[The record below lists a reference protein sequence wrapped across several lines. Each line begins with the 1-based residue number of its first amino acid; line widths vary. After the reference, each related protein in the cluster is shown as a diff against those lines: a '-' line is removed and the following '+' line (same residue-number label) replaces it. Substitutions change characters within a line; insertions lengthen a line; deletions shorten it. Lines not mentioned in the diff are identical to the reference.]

1 MHPFWAARRI
11 TDAELRQE
19 QNQALTRMTR
29 TGETL
34 RLPNFNCAIVTKV
47 HTKLDIATVGDQ
59 NLTSTG
65 LITVPYITNV
75 KDVLEGEDLI
85 VRHYPRA
92 TGVHHTCH
100 WMRRRRKRK
109 DEEAQATK
117 KAKHTEEVTA
127 VAAA

>member
-1 MHPFWAARRI
+1 MHPFWAVRRI
-11 TDAELRQE
+11 TDAALRRE
-19 QNQALTRMTR
+19 KTIGNT
-29 TGETL
+29 ESV
-34 RLPNFNCAIVTKV
+34 PDFNCKIVNKV
-47 HTKLDIATVGDQ
+47 HTVVDIATVGDQ
-59 NLTSTG
+59 NLTSTR

-75 KDVLEGEDLI
+75 KDVLEGEELI